1 MSDWLFATSESFSAV
16 GNSVDLSFLF
26 SRQVIAI
33 DINSSQKKL
42 SWDKAGNILQ
52 IVDLEL
58 VDSFFTRL
66 EVSDSYSYLG
76 FNPTLFKFQIASGNA
91 YRLRFKPVPWL
102 SDFSITV
109 WQYFN
114 D

>member
-1 MSDWLFATSESFSAV
+1 MTDWLYGTSESFANV
-16 GNSVDLSFLF
+16 RNSVDLSFVLTQ
-26 SRQVIAI
+26 QVIAI
-33 DINSSQKKL
+33 DIASAQKKAG
-42 SWDKAGNILQ
+42 WNKAGDILQ

-76 FNPTLFKFQIASGNA
+76 FNPTLFKFQILSGNN

-102 SDFSITV
+102 TDFSLTV
-109 WQYFN
+109 WQYFGE
-114 D
+114 